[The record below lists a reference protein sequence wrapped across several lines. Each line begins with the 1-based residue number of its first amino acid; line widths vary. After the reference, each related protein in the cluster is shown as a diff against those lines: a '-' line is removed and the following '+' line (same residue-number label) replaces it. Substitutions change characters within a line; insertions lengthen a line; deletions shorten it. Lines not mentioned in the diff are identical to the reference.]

1 MKKVSYTLNRVLV
14 IDDVPVI
21 AFGLLETF
29 TALNKQVSIDYES
42 SVFSALSSA
51 AHTGKTF
58 DLLVIGLL
66 PGHDAESIWN
76 VLAVLTKRFGDPKL
90 MLYASHYNHTV
101 IEKME
106 QLGIDAY
113 VHRYECMAELQ
124 RAYIRIS
131 ANERY
136 ISELFYTLYND
147 YCLTRDWMAPGEY
160 YVSVS
165 SPEKNILLLLCQGKD
180 VAEIADIL
188 HLPVNEISMHLN
200 TFCSRLTG

>member
-29 TALNKQVSIDYES
+29 TALNKHISIDYES
-42 SVFSALSSA
+42 SVFSALSA
-51 AHTGKTF
+51 AAYTGNTF
-58 DLLVIGLL
+58 DLLVIGIL
-66 PGHDAESIWN
+66 PGHDAESIWK
-76 VLAVLTKRFGDPKL
+76 VLAALKNRFGHPKL
-90 MLYASHYNHTV
+90 MLYASHYNHMV

-113 VHRYECMAELQ
+113 VHRYECMEEIQ

-180 VAEIADIL
+180 VAAIADIL
-188 HLPVNEISMHLN
+188 HIPVHEISMHLN
-200 TFCSRLTG
+200 TFRNRLTG